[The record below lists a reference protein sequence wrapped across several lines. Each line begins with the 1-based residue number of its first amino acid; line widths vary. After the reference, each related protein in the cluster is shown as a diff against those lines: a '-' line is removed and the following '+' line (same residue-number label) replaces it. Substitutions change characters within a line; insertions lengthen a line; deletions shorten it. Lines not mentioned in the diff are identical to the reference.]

1 MTTDLDS
8 IPRDRLRCMIRN
20 IAAMVERTRAYR
32 GKKLQ
37 HVVMRS
43 FGVGATTAYTLCLR
57 ADFSPSATIPL
68 KP

>member
-1 MTTDLDS
+1 MTTDLDA
-8 IPRDRLRCMIRN
+8 IPPARLRCMIRN

-32 GKKLQ
+32 GKTLQ

-43 FGVGATTAYTLCLR
+43 FGVGSTTAYTLCLR
-57 ADFSPSATIPL
+57 ADFSPSVTIPL